1 MPITKFFPS
10 EQILL
15 PAWEGPVHG
24 SGSLYSALTAFPAR
38 GKIQSTVQVAVVRGP
53 PNKRGGRG
61 KDPYAP
67 VFSAGH
73 GTIYTLQNFRGKTE
87 SCLFSQRLQGKWMDF

>member
-1 MPITKFFPS
+1 MGRASTWLWVALFCPDC
-10 EQILL
+10 L
-15 PAWEGPVHG
+15 PCQ
-24 SGSLYSALTAFPAR
+24 